1 MILKTGDVI
10 KYKSGSKTYS
20 AKVLYRD
27 KVVPTMLYVLKW
39 NNKTKDYTG
48 STIRGKTLIGEG
60 WITEKIY
67 EERISND

>member
-27 KVVPTMLYVLKW
+27 KVVPTMLYVLRW
-39 NNKTKDYTG
+39 G
-48 STIRGKTLIGEG
+48 SIIRGKTLIGEG

-67 EERISND
+67 EDIK

>member
-1 MILKTGDVI
+1 MILNKGDII
-10 KYKSGSKTYS
+10 KYISGSKTFS
-20 AKVLYRD
+20 AKFLYRD
-27 KVVPTMLYVLKW
+27 RIVPTMLHVLKW

-67 EERISND
+67 EDIK